1 MYEVGDV
8 LPIEQLEPG
17 TYLLAGPAMTG
28 KYRLMLDILED
39 GLTKQEGAL
48 LVSTNES
55 AGEVFEAMEPR
66 LGTVPDTFRM
76 VDCISEQQGAGDD
89 FPAERVEY
97 VSSAADLTG
106 IGIGVSEQLRRFVE
120 ADTDRIRVGFH
131 SVSTL
136 LMYVELETVFRF
148 VHVVSGRI
156 DGIDGL
162 GVFALDP
169 STHDE
174 ATVNTLK
181 QLFDGMIEIRTTNG
195 DQELQFSGIPD
206 APNGWIPR
214 R

>member
-8 LPIEQLEPG
+8 LPIEQLDPG

-28 KYRLMLDILED
+28 KYRVILDILED
-39 GLTKQEGAL
+39 GVTQNDGAL

-55 AGEVFEAMEPR
+55 AAEVFSAIETR
-66 LGTVPDTFRM
+66 LGSVPESFRI
-76 VDCISEQQGAGDD
+76 VDCISEQQGSGQEY
-89 FPAERVEY
+89 PADRVEY

-120 ADTDRIRVGFH
+120 DDTERIRVGFH

-169 STHDE
+169 TTHDE
-174 ATVNTLK
+174 GTVNTLK

-195 DQELQFSGIPD
+195 DQELQFSGIPGSPD
-206 APNGWIPR
+206 GWTPLG
-214 R
+214 